1 MNLISNLGRERC
13 GAQQKKYAKGWLVF
27 LFALTLLSACSSHN
41 GDELA
46 VAKMPKS
53 QMQATE
59 FLRLNED
66 KPGTPVDVQHYL
78 VPGKYT
84 IVEYLSPYDGLSVN
98 IEQRLAQLCQVR
110 RDIAVRIVNINRPEV
125 QQVDWESPVI
135 QYARI
140 QKLPFIQIYDPNQSL
155 RAQGRPAYQQ
165 VIEWVR
171 ALPN

>member
-1 MNLISNLGRERC
+1 MRVAMKFNSNLAWPVC
-13 GAQQKKYAKGWLVF
+13 IF
-27 LFALTLLSACSSHN
+27 TLTLLFGCSSHE

-53 QMQATE
+53 QMQATS
-59 FLRLNED
+59 FLPLNDD
-66 KPGTPVDVQHYL
+66 KPGTPVDVQRYT

-84 IVEYLSPYDGLSVN
+84 IVEYFSPYDGPSAN
-98 IEQRLAQLCQVR
+98 LAQQLARLCQVR
-110 RDIAVRIVNINRPEV
+110 RDLAVRIVNINRPEV

-140 QKLPFIQIYDPNQSL
+140 QKLPFVQIYDPGQSL